1 MLFLSIIKIYFAQNR
16 KGRKAEKNIIVKMST
31 IRVFLY
37 SFLYFEESKFTCPS
51 ENERGIL
58 ISL

>member
-1 MLFLSIIKIYFAQNR
+1 MLFLSIIKIYNILL
-16 KGRKAEKNIIVKMST
+16 KIEKAEKNIIVKMST
-31 IRVFLY
+31 IRAFLY

-58 ISL
+58 VSL